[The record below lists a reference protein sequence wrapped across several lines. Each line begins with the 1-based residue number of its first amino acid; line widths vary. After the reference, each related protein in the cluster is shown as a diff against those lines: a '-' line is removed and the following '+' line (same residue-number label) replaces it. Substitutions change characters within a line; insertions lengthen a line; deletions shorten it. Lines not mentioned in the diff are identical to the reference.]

1 LRGRAEALR
10 PQAAWVRP
18 PALAR
23 ALVGVLYL
31 AVTLEPVLC
40 ALMSAQMVVWAVG
53 LARVLAVALAVAA
66 LAVAVQV
73 RPPTLTLALV
83 LCPWVPLLPWAWHAV
98 PRPIGGSEARGSVAL
113 GRTALPTP
121 KCRA

>member
-1 LRGRAEALR
+1 M
-10 PQAAWVRP
+10 
-18 PALAR
+18 
-23 ALVGVLYL
+23 GVLYL

-40 ALMSAQMVVWAVG
+40 ALISAQMVVWAVG
-53 LARVLAVALAVAA
+53 LARVLAVA

-98 PRPIGGSEARGSVAL
+98 PRPIGGSEARASVAL